1 MKVLT
6 YDDQKITVI
15 CKTSTPSEM
24 IRSAVQITTNRPVM
38 NINKTIKFLLTANH
52 TSLFEHV
59 SITLLIENVSRSF
72 LAQITRH
79 RMSSFTT
86 SSQHYQDY
94 RNFPIVIDPKL
105 ATGALEDR
113 MMKNNLHQTISEYSG
128 MIEYGINKSEARQIL
143 PNAMAVN
150 ILWTINARSL
160 INFLNL
166 RMCKRNVL
174 EMRIFANNL
183 YSICID
189 WFPELF
195 KFVGP
200 DCFMT
205 NCKQGA
211 MSCQKE

>member
-6 YDDQKITVI
+6 YNDQKITVKRCTLHPLDI
-15 CKTSTPSEM
+15 VAE
-24 IRSAVQITTNRPVM
+24 AAQLTTGIEIKNRFHL
-38 NINKTIKFLLTANH
+38 IKRLLTANH

-79 RMSSFTT
+79 RISSFTS
-86 SSQHYQDY
+86 SSQHYQNYRDY
-94 RNFPIVIDPKL
+94 PIIIDPNL
-105 ATGALEDR
+105 LEGKKEWFNDICEKSLTHY
-113 MMKNNLHQTISEYSG
+113 KN
-128 MIEYGINKSEARQIL
+128 MIQYHNVDKSEARQIL

-166 RMCKRNVL
+166 RLCKRNVL
-174 EMRIFANNL
+174 EMVTFASL
-183 YSICID
+183 LHGYCID

-200 DCFMT
+200 DCIMT
-205 NCKQGA
+205 ECKQGA